1 MITNRFSWVA
11 LTAGFLAVACGG
23 GTPTTG
29 SRSASN
35 ESGPAPEG
43 PAAEAPSGTFG
54 YGQPSQSARDEAPSA
69 APPAAE
75 SKAGAMRSSPEF
87 EPRDRDVQAEER
99 PGLGTQWGE
108 TRDSRVSTAPFS
120 REDPDSPFA
129 VAQIHYNDAEGVRA
143 MARRSGVAHFGDGA
157 SRVAGGALTVRLLD
171 SNGQPLSGFD
181 AGRRSYVMGE
191 HGARY
196 IIQIRNH
203 TGHRV
208 EAVATVDGLDVINGR
223 AGALTNRGYIVN
235 PFATV
240 EIDGFRR
247 SLDQVAAFRF
257 GTVRGS
263 YAAQKGD
270 DRNVGVIGVVFFE
283 EAGSNVRWT
292 DFEVDRRHD
301 ADPFPGRFSSPPPG
315 RF

>member
-1 MITNRFSWVA
+1 MITNRFSWAAV
-11 LTAGFLAVACGG
+11 TAGFLAVACGG
-23 GTPTTG
+23 GTTLTG
-29 SRSASN
+29 SRSASD
-35 ESGPAPEG
+35 ESGPAPEA
-43 PAAEAPSGTFG
+43 PAAEAPNGSFG
-54 YGQPSQSARDEAPSA
+54 YGQAQAPAGIAPPSATPAPEASSSARKSA
-69 APPAAE
+69 EFDPGDRAA
-75 SKAGAMRSSPEF
+75 G
-87 EPRDRDVQAEER
+87 AEER
-99 PGLGTQWGE
+99 PGLGTTFGE

-129 VAQIHYNDAEGVRA
+129 VAQIHYNDADGVRA

-157 SRVAGGALTVRLLD
+157 SRVAGGALTVRLID
-171 SNGQPLSGFD
+171 ANGQALSGFD
-181 AGRRSYVMGE
+181 AGHRSYVMGE

-196 IIQIRNH
+196 MIQIRNH

-223 AGALTNRGYIVN
+223 PGALTNRGYIVG

-270 DRNVGVIGVVFFE
+270 DRNVGLVGVAFFE

-292 DFEVDRRHD
+292 DFEVDRRLD

>member
-1 MITNRFSWVA
+1 MITNKISWVA

-23 GTPTTG
+23 GSSLTG
-29 SRSASN
+29 SRSASD
-35 ESGPAPEG
+35 ESAPPAPEAA
-43 PAAEAPSGTFG
+43 AAEAPSGLG
-54 YGQPSQSARDEAPSA
+54 YGQASQPGFAPSA
-69 APPAAE
+69 TAPAAE
-75 SKAGAMRSSPEF
+75 SSAGSARKSSDF
-87 EPRDRDVQAEER
+87 EPRDRAAEADER
-99 PGLGTQWGE
+99 PGLGTTFGE

-120 REDPDSPFA
+120 REDPNGPFA
-129 VAQIHYNDAEGVRA
+129 VAQLHYNDAEGVRA

-157 SRVAGGALTVRLLD
+157 SRVAGGALTVRLID
-171 SNGQPLSGFD
+171 SNGQPLQGFD
-181 AGRRSYVMGE
+181 AGRHSYVVGE

-247 SLDQVAAFRF
+247 SLDEVAAFRF
-257 GTVRGS
+257 GSVRGS

-270 DRNVGVIGVVFFE
+270 DRNVGVIGVAFFE

>member
-1 MITNRFSWVA
+1 MITNKLSWVA
-11 LTAGFLAVACGG
+11 VTAGFLAVGCGG
-23 GTPTTG
+23 SSALTG
-29 SRSASN
+29 SRSASD
-35 ESGPAPEG
+35 EGAPPAPE
-43 PAAEAPSGTFG
+43 ATAS
-54 YGQPSQSARDEAPSA
+54 EAPSA
-69 APPAAE
+69 GYGQSQPGAAESAPPAPE
-75 SKAGAMRSSPEF
+75 SAGSAHKSSDF
-87 EPRDRDVQAEER
+87 DPRDRAAEAEER
-99 PGLGTQWGE
+99 PGLGTTFGE

-120 REDPDSPFA
+120 RENPDGPFA
-129 VAQIHYNDAEGVRA
+129 AAQIHYNDAEGVRA

-196 IIQIRNH
+196 MIQIRNH

-223 AGALTNRGYIVN
+223 AGALTNRGYIVG

-270 DRNVGVIGVVFFE
+270 DRNVGVVGVAFFE

>member
-1 MITNRFSWVA
+1 MITNKFSWVA
-11 LTAGFLAVACGG
+11 LTAAGFLAVACGG
-23 GTPTTG
+23 GTTLTG
-29 SRSASN
+29 SRLGAG
-35 ESGPAPEG
+35 EGAPPAPEA
-43 PAAEAPSGTFG
+43 PAAESPSLS
-54 YGQPSQSARDEAPSA
+54 YGQPSQASAPQSAPPSEAKASASGAPSDFDARDR
-69 APPAAE
+69 AAE
-75 SKAGAMRSSPEF
+75 A
-87 EPRDRDVQAEER
+87 DER
-99 PGLGTQWGE
+99 PGLGTSWGE

-120 REDPDSPFA
+120 REDPSSPFA
-129 VAQIHYNDAEGVRA
+129 IAQIHYNDAEGVRA

-181 AGRRSYVMGE
+181 TGRRSYVMGE

-257 GTVRGS
+257 GSVGGS

-270 DRNVGVIGVVFFE
+270 DRNVGVIGVAFFE

>member
-1 MITNRFSWVA
+1 MPLRARLRLPSP
-11 LTAGFLAVACGG
+11 LAAH
-23 GTPTTG
+23 
-29 SRSASN
+29 
-35 ESGPAPEG
+35 
-43 PAAEAPSGTFG
+43 
-54 YGQPSQSARDEAPSA
+54 
-69 APPAAE
+69 
-75 SKAGAMRSSPEF
+75 SKSSDF
-87 EPRDRDVQAEER
+87 DPRDRAAEAEER
-99 PGLGTQWGE
+99 PGLGTTLGE

-120 REDPDSPFA
+120 RENPDSPFA

-196 IIQIRNH
+196 MIQIRNH

-223 AGALTNRGYIVN
+223 AGALTNRGYIVG

-247 SLDQVAAFRF
+247 SLEQVAAFRF

-270 DRNVGVIGVVFFE
+270 DRNVGVIGVAFFE

>member
-1 MITNRFSWVA
+1 MTTNRLSWVVA
-11 LTAGFLAVACGG
+11 AGFLVVGCGG
-23 GTPTTG
+23 GASVGG
-29 SRSASN
+29 SRTASDESAPN
-35 ESGPAPEG
+35 APEA
-43 PAAEAPSGTFG
+43 PAAEAPSAAG
-54 YGQPSQSARDEAPSA
+54 YGQPQSGTSTPS
-69 APPAAE
+69 APPAPESAASARKSSSDFDPGDRAAE
-75 SKAGAMRSSPEF
+75 
-87 EPRDRDVQAEER
+87 AEER
-99 PGLGTQWGE
+99 PGLGTTWGE

-120 REDPDSPFA
+120 REDPDRPFA
-129 VAQIHYNDAEGVRA
+129 VAQIHYNDADGVRA

-157 SRVAGGALTVRLLD
+157 FRVARGALTVRLVD
-171 SNGQPLSGFD
+171 PNGQPLSGFD
-181 AGRRSYVMGE
+181 AGQRTYVMGE

-196 IIQIRNH
+196 VIQIRNH

-208 EAVATVDGLDVINGR
+208 EAVATVDGLDVIHGR
-223 AGALTNRGYIVN
+223 AGALTNRGYIVG

-247 SLDQVAAFRF
+247 SLEQVAAFRF

-270 DRNVGVIGVVFFE
+270 DRNVGVVGVAFFE

-292 DFEVDRRHD
+292 DFEIDRRHD
-301 ADPFPGRFSSPPPG
+301 ADPFPARFSSPPPG

>member
-1 MITNRFSWVA
+1 MIDSKFSWVA

-23 GTPTTG
+23 GAPYAG
-29 SRSASN
+29 SRSASD
-35 ESGPAPEG
+35 ESGPPPEA
-43 PAAEAPSGTFG
+43 PAAEAPTAGLG
-54 YGQPSQSARDEAPSA
+54 YGQQSPMSA
-69 APPAAE
+69 APPSAPAAE
-75 SKAGAMRSSPEF
+75 ESASGASPDFKAS
-87 EPRDRDVQAEER
+87 DRAVEAEQR
-99 PGLGTQWGE
+99 PGLGTTWGE

-120 REDPDSPFA
+120 REEPSSPFA
-129 VAQIHYNDAEGVRA
+129 IAQIHYNDAEGVRA

-181 AGRRSYVMGE
+181 SGHRSYVMGE
-191 HGARY
+191 HGSRY

-247 SLDQVAAFRF
+247 NLDQVAAFRF
-257 GTVRGS
+257 GTVPGS

-270 DRNVGVIGVVFFE
+270 DRNVGVIGVAFFE

-301 ADPFPGRFSSPPPG
+301 ADPFPGRFSSPPPR

>member
-1 MITNRFSWVA
+1 MTNKLSWVA

-23 GTPTTG
+23 GTPMAG

-35 ESGPAPEG
+35 ESGPAPDA
-43 PAAEAPSGTFG
+43 PAAEAPSAAPG
-54 YGQPSQSARDEAPSA
+54 YGQPSPSAFDEAETA
-69 APPAAE
+69 APAAE
-75 SKAGAMRSSPEF
+75 AKAGATRSSRESA
-87 EPRDRDVQAEER
+87 PRDLDVESER
-99 PGLGTQWGE
+99 PGLGTTWGE

-157 SRVAGGALTVRLLD
+157 SRVAGGALTVRLID

-191 HGARY
+191 HGTRY

-270 DRNVGVIGVVFFE
+270 DRNVGVVGVAFFE